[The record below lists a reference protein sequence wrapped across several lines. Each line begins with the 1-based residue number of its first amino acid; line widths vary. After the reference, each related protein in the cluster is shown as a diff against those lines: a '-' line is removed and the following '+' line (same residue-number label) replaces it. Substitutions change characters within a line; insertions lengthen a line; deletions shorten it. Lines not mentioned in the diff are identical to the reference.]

1 MDCAIKP
8 AVVGVLFLFSSLS
21 FAFGNSPWTTVEEIV
36 QGQGNKPLVKLVN
49 AGEAGTGCD
58 SKDYL
63 RIKDADSGAGK
74 RQFSILLAALSSGA
88 EVLIESKTCLYGS
101 PAVETVYIKR

>member
-1 MDCAIKP
+1 MDNVIKP
-8 AVVGVLFLFSSLS
+8 TMVGVLLLFSSPS
-21 FAFGNSPWTTVEEIV
+21 FAFGNSSWTTVEEIV
-36 QGQGNKPLVKLVN
+36 QGQGNKPIVKLVN
-49 AGEAGTGCD
+49 AGEAGSGCD

-88 EVLIESKTCLYGS
+88 EVSIESKTCLDGY
-101 PAVETVYIKR
+101 PAIDTVYIKR